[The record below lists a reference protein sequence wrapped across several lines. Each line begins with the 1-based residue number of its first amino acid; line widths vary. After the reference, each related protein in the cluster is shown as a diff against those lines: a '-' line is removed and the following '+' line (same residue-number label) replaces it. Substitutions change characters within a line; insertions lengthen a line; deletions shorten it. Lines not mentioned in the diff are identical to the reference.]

1 MNGRTS
7 VLDLARGIGDKNDVG
22 GLLGESA
29 EVLFALAE
37 GVAFSFLQL
46 TEVLLS
52 LEPEKKYQD
61 GGRCQYC
68 GRQQFVSSSQR
79 NTLGPFVLGF
89 NGNLHLVLHQ
99 VELGADRLEIGLLG
113 LVKVPKLHQDPLP
126 AGRRDVAVQRWPD
139 PL

>member
-7 VLDLARGIGDKNDVG
+7 ILDLARAIGDENDVG
-22 GLLGESA
+22 CLLGESA
-29 EVLFALAE
+29 EALFALPE
-37 GVAFSFLQL
+37 GVAFGFLQL
-46 TEVLLS
+46 AEVLLS

-89 NGNLHLVLHQ
+89 NGDLHLVLQQ

-113 LVKVPKLHQDPLP
+113 LVKVKNLQHDPLP
-126 AGRRDVAVQRWPD
+126 AGRRNIVV
-139 PL
+139 

>member
-29 EVLFALAE
+29 EALFALAE
-37 GVAFSFLQL
+37 GVAFGFVQL
-46 TEVLLS
+46 ADVLLS

-79 NTLGPFVLGF
+79 NTLGPFVPVNCCAVSPELAES
-89 NGNLHLVLHQ
+89 VLFGH
-99 VELGADRLEIGLLG
+99 VRGAFTGATSDIKGCFDMADKG
-113 LVKVPKLHQDPLP
+113 
-126 AGRRDVAVQRWPD
+126 
-139 PL
+139 

>member
-29 EVLFALAE
+29 EALFALAE
-37 GVAFSFLQL
+37 GVAFGFLQL
-46 TEVLLS
+46 ADVLLS

-79 NTLGPFVLGF
+79 NNLGPFVLGF
-89 NGNLHLVLHQ
+89 NGDLQLVLHQ

-113 LVKVPKLHQDPLP
+113 LVRSEEHTSELQSLRHV
-126 AGRRDVAVQRWPD
+126 
-139 PL
+139 

>member
-29 EVLFALAE
+29 EALFALAE
-37 GVAFSFLQL
+37 GGAFGYFQL
-46 TEVLLS
+46 ADVLLS

-61 GGRCQYC
+61 GGCCQYC

-79 NTLGPFVLGF
+79 STLGPFVLGF
-89 NGNLHLVLHQ
+89 NGNLHLMLHR
-99 VELGADRLEIGLLG
+99 VELGTDLLEIDLLC
-113 LVKVPKLHQDPLP
+113 LVKVTNLHQDPLP
-126 AGRRDVAVQRWPD
+126 AGRHNVVV
-139 PL
+139 